1 MSSPEVG
8 YFPAPPYTRITRLL
22 AGMLDVCIK
31 AVVLDADADADVSAT
46 SAEK

>member
-31 AVVLDADADADVSAT
+31 AVVLDADADVSTT